1 MSDYRSYLTKNGFLM
16 LRDELNHLLKVERP
30 KVVTDV
36 SWAASNGDRSENGD
50 YIYGKKRL
58 RQIDSRVKY
67 LLIQIEDSTI
77 VNPLEQV
84 NKDQIFFGA
93 TVSYLNLSTNKNNT
107 IQIVGVPEI
116 DTAQNKISWISP
128 IAKSLLG
135 KRVGDIS
142 IFETPLGDVEIEIL
156 EIKYV

>member
-16 LRDELNHLLKVERP
+16 LRDELNHLLKIERP

-84 NKDQIFFGA
+84 KKDQIFFGA

-135 KRVGDIS
+135 KRLGDIS
-142 IFETPLGDVEIEIL
+142 IFETPSGDVEIEIL

>member
-135 KRVGDIS
+135 KRLGDIL
-142 IFETPLGDVEIEIL
+142 IFETPSGDVEIEIL

>member
-1 MSDYRSYLTKNGFLM
+1 MSEHTSYLTKTGFLM
-16 LRDELNHLLKVERP
+16 LRQELNHLLKVERP
-30 KVVTDV
+30 SVVKDV

-135 KRVGDIS
+135 KRLGDIS
-142 IFETPLGDVEIEIL
+142 IFETPSGDVEIEIL
-156 EIKYV
+156 

>member
-16 LRDELNHLLKVERP
+16 LRHELNHLLKVERP

-142 IFETPLGDVEIEIL
+142 IFETPSGDVEIEIL

>member
-84 NKDQIFFGA
+84 NRDQIFFGA

-142 IFETPLGDVEIEIL
+142 IFETPSGDVEIEIL

>member
-142 IFETPLGDVEIEIL
+142 IFETPSGDVEIEIL

>member
-135 KRVGDIS
+135 KRLGDIS
-142 IFETPLGDVEIEIL
+142 IFETPSGDVEIEIL

>member
-50 YIYGKKRL
+50 YIYWKKRL

-142 IFETPLGDVEIEIL
+142 IFETPSGDVEIEIL

>member
-30 KVVTDV
+30 RVVTDV

-142 IFETPLGDVEIEIL
+142 IFETPSGDVEIEIL

>member
-77 VNPLEQV
+77 INPLEQV

-142 IFETPLGDVEIEIL
+142 IFETPSGDVEIEIL
-156 EIKYV
+156 VIKYV